1 MPDRE
6 KIRSRLLRR
15 AKHQRLKYIAILPSF
30 ITLIN
35 GLCGFAALGFAS
47 RTIPEQTTSD
57 TLGFFAMSGYMIFI
71 AMIAD
76 ALDGRV
82 ARMSQTTSSFG
93 GQLDSLC
100 DVISFGVAPAF
111 LMLKVLRYNLM
122 QAQYNP
128 VLTMFLERSI
138 WLAAGAY
145 VACTAIRLARFNVEN
160 EEDETSHMSFMGL
173 PSPAAAGVIASLVV
187 FYNMIPDFAEKHTWL
202 YWLTEKFI
210 VVPLPFITFGVALL
224 MVSRIRY
231 PHLVNQYMKGKKP
244 IESLGWVLGFLLM
257 LVLNHQ
263 LTLVLSFSLFA
274 LSGVVRLVYYKFFI
288 KKPIT
293 EPAGETETDN
303 SPTI

>member
-6 KIRSRLLRR
+6 HVRSRLLRR
-15 AKHQRLKYIAILPSF
+15 VKRQRLKYVAILPSF

-35 GLCGFAALGFAS
+35 GLCGFAALSFAS
-47 RTIPEQTTSD
+47 RTVPEQTSSD

-100 DVISFGVAPAF
+100 DVISFGVAPAY
-111 LMLKVLRYNLM
+111 LMLKVLRYNIV
-122 QAQYNP
+122 QAQLNP
-128 VLTMFLERSI
+128 ALTMFIERFV

-202 YWLTEKFI
+202 YWLTEKVI
-210 VVPLPFITFGVALL
+210 VVPLPFITLGVALL

-244 IESLGWVLGFLLM
+244 IEHLGMVLGFLLM
-257 LVLNHQ
+257 LVWNHQ
-263 LTLVLSFSLFA
+263 LTLLMGFSAFA
-274 LSGVVRLVYYKFFI
+274 LSGVIRLIYCRFA
-288 KKPIT
+288 KKATPKIA
-293 EPAGETETDN
+293 EETGN

>member
-1 MPDRE
+1 MPEHE
-6 KIRSRLLRR
+6 KVRSRLLRR
-15 AKHQRLKYIAILPSF
+15 VKRQRLKYVAILPSF

-47 RTIPEQTTSD
+47 RTIPEQTSSD
-57 TLGFFAMSGYMIFI
+57 SLNFFAMSGYMIFI

-100 DVISFGVAPAF
+100 DMISFGAAPAF
-111 LMLKVLRYNLM
+111 LMLKVLRYNIM
-122 QAQYNP
+122 QAQFSP
-128 VLTMFLERSI
+128 VFTLFLERFV

-173 PSPAAAGVIASLVV
+173 PSPAAAGVIASIVV

-202 YWLTEKFI
+202 YWGAEKSI
-210 VVPLPFITFGVALL
+210 VGLLPFVTLGAALL

-244 IESLGWVLGFLLM
+244 IEHLGWVLGILLM
-257 LVLNHQ
+257 LVLYHQ
-263 LTLVLSFSLFA
+263 VTLLLGFSAFA
-274 LSGVVRLVYYKFFI
+274 VSGVVRLIYCRFA
-288 KKPIT
+288 KKATPKIAEGT
-293 EPAGETETDN
+293 GN